1 MTVPL
6 SYSIRN
12 LWVRRT
18 TTIMTAS
25 GIALSVAIL
34 IASLALVDG
43 LRTVFANTANPLQLL
58 VLRKGGNSELGST
71 VPTEDFEILR
81 AKSGMAADHSG
92 EPLASQELV
101 NVANLPSLEN
111 PKGMNVTVR
120 GLSAVGI
127 EMRNLR
133 LTSGR
138 WFESGKREVVV
149 GKAVAKR
156 YPSARIGNHIR
167 FGRGDWE
174 ITGVMDSGQSA
185 LNSEIWGDFNQV
197 SGDYNRQDSSS
208 SVLIRATD
216 PASLDTLQHSIEAD
230 PRLNAS
236 VITESDYYQSQTA
249 SGAPLEFLGILVA
262 VIMAIGSGFA
272 TANIM
277 YAAALRRGKEIGT
290 LKTLGF
296 SEGSIL
302 LSFLSESVLLAGS
315 AGVLGCL
322 IALPLNWV
330 TTGVGS
336 MTSFSEI
343 AFRFHVSAA
352 ALLTG
357 VIFAVVLGAVGGAL
371 PARAAARKEILTAL
385 REA

>member
-6 SYSIRN
+6 SYNIRN
-12 LWVRRT
+12 LLVRKT
-18 TTIMTAS
+18 TTLMTAS

-34 IASLALVDG
+34 VASLALVDG

-58 VLRKGGNSELGST
+58 VLQKGGDSELGST
-71 VPTEDFEILR
+71 VSTEDFEILR
-81 AKSGMAADHSG
+81 AKAGIATDRSGQ
-92 EPLASQELV
+92 PLASQELV
-101 NVANLPSLEN
+101 NVANLPSSEN

-120 GLSAVGI
+120 GLSPVGI
-127 EMRNLR
+127 EMRNVHLLR
-133 LTSGR
+133 GR
-138 WFESGKREVVV
+138 WFQSGKREVVV
-149 GKAVAKR
+149 GKAVADR
-156 YPSARIGNHIR
+156 YPSVRIGNHIR
-167 FGRGDWE
+167 FGKGDWE
-174 ITGVMDSGQSA
+174 ITGVIDGGQSA
-185 LNSEIWGDFNQV
+185 LNSEIWGDFNQI
-197 SGDYNRQDSSS
+197 SADYNRQDSSS
-208 SVLIRATD
+208 AVLLRATD
-216 PASLDTLQHSIEAD
+216 SVSLDALKQSIEAD

-236 VITESDYYQSQTA
+236 TITESAYYQNQTA
-249 SGAPLEFLGILVA
+249 SGAPLEFLGILVS

-277 YAAALRRGKEIGT
+277 YAAVVRRGKEIGT
-290 LKTLGF
+290 LKTLGY

-302 LSFLSESVLLAGS
+302 LSFLNESVLLAGL

-336 MTSFSEI
+336 MMSFSEI

-352 ALLTG
+352 ALFSGLL
-357 VIFAVVLGAVGGAL
+357 FAVVLGAAGGAL
-371 PARAAARKEILTAL
+371 PARAAAKKEILTAL

>member
-6 SYSIRN
+6 SYNLRN
-12 LWVRRT
+12 LLVRKT
-18 TTIMTAS
+18 TTIMTAA

-34 IASLALVDG
+34 VASIALVDG
-43 LRTVFANTANPLQLL
+43 LRSVFANTANPLQLL

-71 VPTEDFEILR
+71 VSTEDYEILR
-81 AKSGMAADHSG
+81 GKSGIATDHAG
-92 EPLASQELV
+92 QPFVSQELV
-101 NVANLPSLEN
+101 DVANLPSSQN
-111 PKGMNVTVR
+111 PKGMNLTVR
-120 GLSAVGI
+120 GLSPVGI
-127 EMRNLR
+127 EMRNVHLVR
-133 LTSGR
+133 GR
-138 WFESGKREVVV
+138 WFQPGKREVVV
-149 GKAVAKR
+149 GKAVIDR

-167 FGRGDWE
+167 FGKGDWE
-174 ITGVMDSGQSA
+174 ITGVMDGGESA
-185 LNSEIWGDFNQV
+185 FNSEIWGDFHQI
-197 SGDYNRQDSSS
+197 SADYNRQDSSS

-216 PASLDTLQHSIEAD
+216 AVSLDALRHSIEAD

-236 VITESDYYQSQTA
+236 TITESAYYQDQTA
-249 SGAPLEFLGILVA
+249 SGAPLEFLGILVS

-277 YAAALRRGKEIGT
+277 YAAVVRRGKEIGT
-290 LKTLGF
+290 LKTLGY

-302 LSFLSESVLLAGS
+302 LSFLSESVLLAGL

-330 TTGVGS
+330 TTGIGS

-343 AFRFHVSAA
+343 EFRFHVSAA
-352 ALLTG
+352 ALLSG
-357 VIFAVVLGAVGGAL
+357 LLLAVVLGGAGGAL

-385 REA
+385 REG

>member
-1 MTVPL
+1 
-6 SYSIRN
+6 
-12 LWVRRT
+12 
-18 TTIMTAS
+18 MTAS

-34 IASLALVDG
+34 VASLALVDG

-71 VPTEDFEILR
+71 VSTEDFQILR
-81 AKSGMAADHSG
+81 AKSGIARDRNG

-101 NVANLPSLEN
+101 NVANLPSLDN

-120 GLSAVGI
+120 GLGPVGI
-127 EMRNLR
+127 EMRKVR
-133 LTSGR
+133 LLAGR
-138 WFESGKREVVV
+138 WFQPGKREVVV
-149 GKAVAKR
+149 GKAVSDR
-156 YPSARIGNHIR
+156 YPSARMGNHIR
-167 FGRGDWE
+167 FGKGDWE
-174 ITGVMDSGQSA
+174 ITGVMDGGQSDI
-185 LNSEIWGDFNQV
+185 NSEIWGDFNQI
-197 SGDYNRQDSSS
+197 SGDYNRRESSS
-208 SVLIRATD
+208 SVLLRATD
-216 PASLDTLQHSIEAD
+216 PLSLDALKHSVD
-230 PRLNAS
+230 GDLRLTAS
-236 VITESDYYQSQTA
+236 AVTESDYYQSQTA
-249 SGAPLEFLGILVA
+249 SGAPLEFLGILVS

-277 YAAALRRGKEIGT
+277 YAAVVRRGKEIGT
-290 LKTLGF
+290 PKTLGY

-302 LSFLSESVLLAGS
+302 LSFLTESILLAGL

-322 IALPLNWV
+322 IVLPLDWV

-343 AFRFHVSAA
+343 AFRFHVSAQ

-357 VIFAVVLGAVGGAL
+357 VIFAVALGAVGGAL

-385 REA
+385 RET